1 MKILAI
7 IPARGGSRGV
17 PGKNIRLLNGKHLIC
32 HTIEEALKSFYP
44 LRVIVSTDDAVI
56 ASISEKCGADVIQ
69 RPAELARD
77 DSPRIDA
84 IFHAIDSM
92 KNNGQTPPDIV
103 ILLQATSP
111 LRNAE
116 DIDAAIE
123 LYYNSKCD
131 SISVISMC
139 KVDHS
144 PYWCFRF
151 DDDHEFK
158 PLFGGQYLRTRRQE
172 LPEIYR
178 PNGAIY
184 ITSLSNLNKNKEFY
198 CDNIIPY
205 IMPAEKSIDIDE
217 EIDFTIAEQLIKKGI

>member
-32 HTIEEALKSFYP
+32 HTIEEALKSKF
-44 LRVIVSTDDAVI
+44 LHRVIVSTDDAVI

-84 IFHAIDSM
+84 IFHVIDSM
-92 KNNGQTPPDIV
+92 KDYMPPDIV

-111 LRNAE
+111 LRNTE

-123 LYYNSKCD
+123 LYYNCKCD
-131 SISVISMC
+131 SVSVISMC

-144 PYWCFRF
+144 PYWCFKF

-158 PLFGGQYLRTRRQE
+158 PLFGDEYLRMRRQE

-178 PNGAIY
+178 PNGSIY

-198 CDNIIPY
+198 CDYIIPY
-205 IMPAEKSIDIDE
+205 IMPVERSIDIDE
-217 EIDFTIAEQLIKKGI
+217 EIDFMIAEQLIKKGT

>member
-56 ASISEKCGADVIQ
+56 ASISDKCGADIIR
-69 RPAELARD
+69 RPDELARD

-84 IFHAIDSM
+84 VFHVIDSM
-92 KNNGQTPPDIV
+92 KNEIVPDIV

-111 LRNAE
+111 LRNTE

-123 LYYNSKCD
+123 LYLNNKCD
-131 SISVISMC
+131 SVSVISMC

-151 DDDHEFK
+151 DNDDFK
-158 PLFGGQYLRTRRQE
+158 PLFGDEYLRIRRQE

-184 ITSLSNLNKNKEFY
+184 ITSLSNLYKNKEFY

-205 IMPAEKSIDIDE
+205 IMPAERSIDIDE
-217 EIDFTIAEQLIKKGI
+217 EIDFLIAEQLIKKGT